1 MKVDF
6 RKIKAENVDGTTVE
20 ISVSEQLGNQIYQ
33 MAMTEEEMNF
43 GREIFK
49 KGEVDLNK
57 NRASIIEKIL
67 EKNIFVAF
75 AKSAILKAMEGITDE
90 EIKN

>member
-20 ISVSEQLGNQIYQ
+20 ISVNEQLGNQIYQ

-57 NRASIIEKIL
+57 TRASIIEKIL

-75 AKSAILKAMEGITDE
+75 ATKAILKAISKITDE
-90 EIKN
+90 EIRN

>member
-1 MKVDF
+1 
-6 RKIKAENVDGTTVE
+6 
-20 ISVSEQLGNQIYQ
+20 
-33 MAMTEEEMNF
+33 MTEEEMNF

>member
-75 AKSAILKAMEGITDE
+75 AKSAILKAMEGITDKN
-90 EIKN
+90 IKN